1 MSDPHLPYTIEIAR
15 QEDLPA
21 IVDIYNS
28 SIPAR
33 LATADTEPVTVES
46 RQAWFDEHVPDRRP
60 LWVLWQEGQIAG
72 WASLQTFYGRP
83 AYNGTVELSVYV
95 HNDYQGKGI
104 GSKLVSYAI
113 EQAPSLHIH
122 TLLGF
127 VFAHNDPSLKLL
139 RKFGFEDWGHLPRVA
154 ILDDVERH
162 LAIVGKRIES
172 K

>member
-1 MSDPHLPYTIEIAR
+1 MSETVAYEIKIAR
-15 QEDLPA
+15 QEDLAA

-28 SIPAR
+28 SIPGR

-46 RQAWFDEHVPDRRP
+46 RQAWFDEHQPERRP
-60 LWVLWQEGQIAG
+60 LWALWQGGRIAG
-72 WASLQTFYGRP
+72 WTSLQTFYGRP

-95 HNDYQGKGI
+95 HEDFKGKGI

-113 EQAPSLHIH
+113 QQAPALHIH

-127 VFAHNDPSLKLL
+127 VFAHNDPSLNLL

-154 ILDDVERH
+154 ILDGEDRH
-162 LAIVGKRIES
+162 LAILGKRLGE
-172 K
+172 